1 MAKDHT
7 SSHTIRFYY
16 VVRYY
21 YAPHTQTST
30 ERATQ
35 TTMMSS
41 AGLLALLAAFNLMQA
56 KNLLIETEDNSEPDD
71 GWAISVLRK
80 TAQYFLFFS
89 SHFVL
94 TKFIFRDGND
104 YHRAVGSHK
113 HTSEPQEAPPHISI
127 IISSMIHHIIIK
139 FPTK

>member
-41 AGLLALLAAFNLMQA
+41 AGLLALLAAFNLVQA
-56 KNLLIETEDNSEPDD
+56 KHLLIETEDSSEPED

-104 YHRAVGSHK
+104 YVVGRPRRDR
-113 HTSEPQEAPPHISI
+113 EPQEAPPHISI

>member
-80 TAQYFLFFS
+80 TAQYFLFFP

-104 YHRAVGSHK
+104 YRTFPNHRYIR
-113 HTSEPQEAPPHISI
+113 EPKEAPAHISI

>member
-41 AGLLALLAAFNLMQA
+41 AGLLALLAAFNLVQA
-56 KNLLIETEDNSEPDD
+56 KHLLIETEDSSEPED
-71 GWAISVLRK
+71 GWAIIVLRK
-80 TAQYFLFFS
+80 TTQYFLFFS

-94 TKFIFRDGND
+94 FFRDGND
-104 YHRAVGSHK
+104 YHGVPPTRA
-113 HTSEPQEAPPHISI
+113 TIREPKEAPPHISI
-127 IISSMIHHIIIK
+127 IISSIVHHIIVK